1 MQKWEKSR
9 GTGPLQTSPK
19 RSWYQ
24 RLLLVVAATVGVWIQ
39 GLIAI
44 CVFASLGLLFG
55 VDLLRIEDSE
65 HLGEKVVELPV
76 IHVVEGDMTN
86 ASVTYWD
93 EKENRIQIDGV
104 SADWRQSVYLEDGYL
119 RADLTPTNGPQDRG
133 SITCKLMQ
141 NGNIIMQQTATG
153 PGASVRCATNWH
165 RIPEHI
171 PDNPD
176 ILYAPRG
183 GAPSAAS
190 NVEEAS

>member
-9 GTGPLQTSPK
+9 GTGPLQKSPK

-24 RLLLVVAATVGVWIQ
+24 RLLLVVAATVGVWTQ
-39 GLIAI
+39 GLIAT

-55 VDLLRIEDSE
+55 VDLLRLEDSE

-104 SADWRQSVYLEDGYL
+104 SADWRQSVYLED
-119 RADLTPTNGPQDRG
+119 D
-133 SITCKLMQ
+133 
-141 NGNIIMQQTATG
+141 
-153 PGASVRCATNWH
+153 
-165 RIPEHI
+165 
-171 PDNPD
+171 
-176 ILYAPRG
+176 
-183 GAPSAAS
+183 
-190 NVEEAS
+190 